1 MAKRSTTPTT
11 TTTAPAPKTTV
22 AAAPNTNTK
31 SAAIREWFAANPT
44 GTAVQCQ
51 KAMAAQGIEVGSSHC
66 QQVKNESKQRVD
78 VETIKIAAAFVKQNG
93 DVKKSLAAIDEV
105 GEFINQC
112 GSPAKA
118 KAALE
123 AYEAMAAALS

>member
-11 TTTAPAPKTTV
+11 TAPVAPTP
-22 AAAPNTNTK
+22 APNTNTK

-44 GTAVQCQ
+44 GSAVQCQ

-93 DVKKSLAAIDEV
+93 DLKKSLAAIDEV

-123 AYEAMAAALS
+123 AYQAMAAALS